1 LVFFHLDFRGEPGKP
16 DGAFLR
22 NADGGRKL
30 ANSKRI
36 SSSETSKPS
45 PIFRGR
51 EKCVIDEE
59 LSS

>member
-1 LVFFHLDFRGEPGKP
+1 MFEGNPAGPTAPSQDAPAE
-16 DGAFLR
+16 
-22 NADGGRKL
+22 GRKSHKFK
-30 ANSKRI
+30 AEI

-51 EKCVIDEE
+51 EMCVIDEE